1 MDRVLTDKIVLAR
14 KHYKC
19 DACEEWNRAGYTLR
33 DCATNEQRLIVQ
45 AAEAD
50 RWRILPGQRYRKVV
64 GIFERDL
71 CTYRAR
77 PGMDTVCRELGL
89 WYD

>member
-1 MDRVLTDKIVLAR
+1 MSRTISDRIVTAR

-19 DACEEWNRAGYTLR
+19 DAYREWIRAGYTQD
-33 DCATNEQRLIVQ
+33 DCETSDQRLIVQ

-50 RWRILPGQRYRKVV
+50 NGIIRPGQPYRKVV
-64 GIFERDL
+64 MVHEGSL

-77 PGMDTVCRELGL
+77 ICMETVCRDLGL
-89 WYD
+89 FDE